1 MLVVVEHP
9 REELIPIPTTC
20 LLRGSAE
27 VAGLFGNG
35 QRAVVGDAKFDS
47 RDRVEVVLI
56 RRPDLVDVLP
66 LGVAPPILRVLHH
79 RLVEAVVVDLR
90 YEAESAL
97 EGLGVGEAGERRE
110 GSVLC

>member
-9 REELIPIPTTC
+9 REELILIPTTR
-20 LLRGSAE
+20 LLRRSAE
-27 VAGLFGNG
+27 VAGLLGNG

-47 RDRVEVVLI
+47 WDRVEVVLI
-56 RRPDLVDVLP
+56 RRPNLVEVLP

-79 RLVEAVVVDLR
+79 RLVEAVVVDLG